1 MNDRGEEGFY
11 LMNKFNNIHKE
22 YQMQR
27 TLALM
32 LALSLGTL
40 CNLGCDRETTV
51 KKVET
56 VSTPGG
62 TTTTTTTKKIE
73 SSGDHA
79 PANSSGQAVPP
90 R

>member
-1 MNDRGEEGFY
+1 MLAEQLSTNA
-11 LMNKFNNIHKE
+11 NKESVMK
-22 YQMQR
+22 R
-27 TLALM
+27 LTALL

-40 CNLGCDRETTV
+40 CNVGCDRETTV

-79 PANSSGQAVPP
+79 PPNSSGQTVPP
-90 R
+90 RNP

>member
-1 MNDRGEEGFY
+1 MKR
-11 LMNKFNNIHKE
+11 L
-22 YQMQR
+22 
-27 TLALM
+27 TALL

-40 CNLGCDRETTV
+40 CNVGCDRETTV

-73 SSGDHA
+73 STGDHA
-79 PANSSGQAVPP
+79 PANSSGEAVPP
-90 R
+90 RNP